1 MLRPYVCN
9 CWNSERPFRPVSIE
23 LKRSLRVFD
32 GLAMIVG
39 IMIGSGIFRTP
50 GLVARELGR
59 PWLTFVAW
67 LLGGVLALLGAL
79 VFAELATR
87 HPRAG
92 GKYVYAREAFGP
104 RAGFVVGW
112 VEGLAI
118 YTAAIAAIGVAGA
131 EFIARI
137 AGWPAGSVRWIAI
150 ALVGGFTGINLL
162 GVSSGRWAQNVITAA
177 KVLALAA
184 VVVLAFAAGTGA
196 GWHGTLPGAPTGG
209 ALFAALAVAAQ
220 SVIWSYY
227 GSVDAAKIAEEVV
240 DPGRTL
246 PRVLLLGIAIV
257 TALYLLL
264 NAAFLHVLPFAQI
277 AASNLVAGDVATAV
291 FGARGGVIMAVLAL
305 LVVLASLN
313 GNVFVTPRVIFG
325 LARDGLGPAV
335 LTRVNAGATPW
346 TATALIGAVS
356 MALAAS
362 GTFTQLL
369 ALAIVLILLIDGA
382 AAASLF
388 VLRTRQP
395 DAPFRVPLYPVVPAA
410 FLLVYVALFVGTA
423 MTQTGLAAI
432 AVAVLVAAWL
442 LSWLVRDGQRP

>member
-1 MLRPYVCN
+1 
-9 CWNSERPFRPVSIE
+9 VSTE

-39 IMIGSGIFRTP
+39 IMVGSGIFRTP

-162 GVSSGRWAQNVITAA
+162 GVSSGRWVQNVITAA

-184 VVVLAFAAGTGA
+184 VVMLAFAAGTGA

-246 PRVLLLGIAIV
+246 PRVFLLGIAIV

-325 LARDGLGPAV
+325 LARDGLGPTV

-410 FLLVYVALFVGTA
+410 FLLVYVALLVGTA

-432 AVAVLVAAWL
+432 AVAVLAAAWG
-442 LSWLVRDGQRP
+442 LSWTVDRLTVDKATVDKTTVERRR

>member
-1 MLRPYVCN
+1 M
-9 CWNSERPFRPVSIE
+9 SIE

-67 LLGGVLALLGAL
+67 LLGGVLALLGTL

-104 RAGFVVGW
+104 RTGFVVGW

-118 YTAAIAAIGVAGA
+118 YTAAIAAISVAGA
-131 EFIARI
+131 EFIVRI
-137 AGWPAGSVRWIAI
+137 AGWPLSNVRWIAV
-150 ALVGGFTGINLL
+150 ALVAGFTGINLL

-184 VVVLAFAAGTGA
+184 VVVIAFAGGTGA
-196 GWHGTLPGAPTGG
+196 GWHGALPGAPAGG

-240 DPGRTL
+240 DPDRTL
-246 PRVLLLGIAIV
+246 PRVFLLGIAIV
-257 TALYLLL
+257 TVLYLLL
-264 NAAFLHVLPFAQI
+264 NAAFLHVLPFEQI
-277 AASNLVAGDVATAV
+277 AASNLVAGDVAAAV
-291 FGARGGVIMAVLAL
+291 FGSSGGVIIAVLAL

-346 TATALIGAVS
+346 TAMVLIGVVS

-369 ALAIVLILLIDGA
+369 GLAVALILLIDGLT
-382 AAASLF
+382 AASLF
-388 VLRTRQP
+388 VLRARQP
-395 DAPFRVPLYPVVPAA
+395 DAPFRAPLYPVLP
-410 FLLVYVALFVGTA
+410 ALFIAVYIALLAGTTWA
-423 MTQTGLAAI
+423 QPKVVAI
-432 AVAVLVAAWL
+432 AMAVLIAAWL
-442 LSWLVRDGQRP
+442 VASAFMRRGGVTEL

>member
-1 MLRPYVCN
+1 MTN
-9 CWNSERPFRPVSIE
+9 E

-67 LLGGVLALLGAL
+67 LLGGVLALLGTL

-87 HPRAG
+87 FPRAG

-131 EFIARI
+131 EFMARI
-137 AGWPAGSVRWIAI
+137 AGWSPGGGSVRWIAV

-177 KVLALAA
+177 KVLALTA
-184 VVVLAFAAGTGA
+184 VVVIAFAAGTGA
-196 GWHGTLPGAPTGG
+196 GWHGALPGAPTGR

-240 DPGRTL
+240 DPDRTL
-246 PRVLLLGIAIV
+246 PRVFLLGIAIV
-257 TALYLLL
+257 TVLYLLL

-291 FGARGGVIMAVLAL
+291 FGARGGVIMAALAL

-313 GNVFVTPRVIFG
+313 GNVYVTPRVIFG
-325 LARDGLGPAV
+325 LARTRSRRADAGQRRCDAVDGHGADRRRVDGVGGERHVHAVARAGGRPDPADLRGDRRILV
-335 LTRVNAGATPW
+335 RSAGAP
-346 TATALIGAVS
+346 AGRAVS
-356 MALAAS
+356 
-362 GTFTQLL
+362 
-369 ALAIVLILLIDGA
+369 GA
-382 AAASLF
+382 AVSGRSGRLHRGVCRALRRYRGDSAAHG
-388 VLRTRQP
+388 
-395 DAPFRVPLYPVVPAA
+395 D
-410 FLLVYVALFVGTA
+410 
-423 MTQTGLAAI
+423 
-432 AVAVLVAAWL
+432 
-442 LSWLVRDGQRP
+442 DCGQRFANYLGTEPRSCSNVGVGLHQES